1 MDPSSPQR
9 QPQRHPQRRP
19 PQRQAPGPL
28 LAVMGATAI
37 IFIVLAVA
45 TGEWVFLAL
54 GIIGMLAGLVPI
66 LDRRQ

>member
-1 MDPSSPQR
+1 MDSSSPQR
-9 QPQRHPQRRP
+9 RPQDRRQPRP

-37 IFIVLAVA
+37 IFIILAVA

-66 LDRRQ
+66 LDRRN